1 MVGDEYFDSLV
12 REALRLS
19 TELMT
24 SQTLR
29 DDEARQISMQ
39 NISDFLSAQSTE
51 VEERMT
57 AYILANAHLSS
68 FLVDFAARA
77 TNWSADQMVEY
88 VAQHISARTDADE
101 AEH

>member
-1 MVGDEYFDSLV
+1 MVSDEDFDRLV

-29 DDEARQISMQ
+29 DDAARQISMQ
-39 NISDFLSAQSTE
+39 NISDFLFAQPLE
-51 VEERMT
+51 VEDRAT
-57 AYILANAHLSS
+57 AYVQANAHLSA

-77 TNWSADQMVEY
+77 TNWSADQMVQY
-88 VAQHISARTDADE
+88 VAQHISVRTDQDE